1 MSILGTATSG
11 LLAFQRAL
19 ATTSHNIANST
30 TQGYSRQRVE
40 LSAQNPQMLGGNY
53 IGQGVQVSAV
63 RRLQSDLVDTQL
75 RSSLSNSSYGEM
87 RADYAERID
96 TLLADD
102 STGLEP
108 SLESFFQ
115 SIQDVASDPTSM
127 SARTVTLN
135 EAETLVERFASI
147 DTQLDEQRTL
157 VNGQIKTTVDEIN
170 QYSQS
175 LADLNRQIVAG
186 STSGSPPND
195 LLDQR
200 DSILNQLAEKIDV
213 NITKQDDGAVNV
225 FIGNGQALVMAGVS
239 NQLVADHLSG
249 DPENLDIGL
258 KTTSGEAVDISR
270 FMTGGEVGALLETR
284 TGILDTAQNQLGLI
298 GLNLATL
305 ANRQNHLGLDLNGN
319 LGGDIFDL
327 PDVVVNPQTDNVA
340 SGSPD
345 VTLSDVTQL
354 TPSDYR
360 LRFDGTNFQ
369 LTRLPGNQSVT
380 LVPDA
385 TDPAVLVG
393 DGMRIDTNS
402 LSGTAAGDSWLIQPT
417 RFAASHLGV
426 AMTDPEDL
434 AAAGAVSAKVSD
446 LNTGKATI
454 DSARAVDASDP
465 TALFTAAIVSYD
477 GTNYT
482 VAPDV
487 GAAAATVST
496 DLKTNITTI
505 TANGWELK
513 IKGTPAA
520 GDQFTVGKNAGYEG
534 DNRNMQAITDL
545 QDLRAIGGKA
555 TFQGSYTSIVADV
568 GTQTRQAQIAR
579 DSSATLLESAQGQ
592 REAISGVNLDE
603 EAANMIRYQQAY
615 QAAAQ
620 VIAVTSTIFD
630 TLLNAVQR

>member
-1 MSILGTATSG
+1 
-11 LLAFQRAL
+11 
-19 ATTSHNIANST
+19 
-30 TQGYSRQRVE
+30 
-40 LSAQNPQMLGGNY
+40 
-53 IGQGVQVSAV
+53 
-63 RRLQSDLVDTQL
+63 
-75 RSSLSNSSYGEM
+75 
-87 RADYAERID
+87 
-96 TLLADD
+96 
-102 STGLEP
+102 
-108 SLESFFQ
+108 
-115 SIQDVASDPTSM
+115 
-127 SARTVTLN
+127 
-135 EAETLVERFASI
+135 VERFASI

-157 VNGQIKTTVDEIN
+157 VNGQIKTTVDEVN

-186 STSGSPPND
+186 STAGSPPND

-270 FMTGGEVGALLETR
+270 FMTGGEIGALLETR

-319 LGGDIFDL
+319 LGGDIFEL

-354 TPSDYR
+354 SPSDYR
-360 LRFDGTNFQ
+360 LRFDGTDFQ

-454 DSARAVDASDP
+454 DSVRAVDASDP

-477 GTNYT
+477 GTTYT

-603 EAANMIRYQQAY
+603 EAADMIRYQQAY